1 MNILEKYLVKL
12 LDEVSQN
19 IKTGNSNIGED
30 ELFKIIDSC
39 KYIPNSTQR
48 MSKEQC
54 CQYLN
59 VSRAT
64 FDNFVKNGELPRG
77 EKQQGFKE
85 LSWNKA
91 DLETLLYK
99 KRKYGSKQ
107 NNKN

>member
-1 MNILEKYLVKL
+1 MNILERYLVNL
-12 LDEVSQN
+12 LDEVSKN
-19 IKTGNSNIGED
+19 IKTGNSNIGEE

-64 FDNFVKNGELPRG
+64 FDNFVKDGELPRG

-91 DLETLLYK
+91 DLETLAYK
-99 KRKYGSKQ
+99 KRKQ
-107 NNKN
+107 NKKDNKK